1 MAKKLRGKLLL
12 SKIPKELIQTA
23 QDGNKFV
30 WVDVIELRTVGKYG
44 DTHAVT
50 VYDKSKREAI
60 FIANLREETFGAS
73 ATQTK
78 QGNSYRQPSA
88 PAAAPVASAPV
99 DEDSGL
105 PF

>member
-23 QDGNKFV
+23 QNGDKYA
-30 WVDVIELRTVGKYG
+30 WIDVIELRTVGKYG
-44 DTHAVT
+44 DTHAIT
-50 VYDKSKREAI
+50 IYDKSKREAI
-60 FIANLREETFGAS
+60 FIANLREETFGAP
-73 ATQTK
+73 QTN

-88 PAAAPVASAPV
+88 PSAAPVASAPL
-99 DEDSGL
+99 DEDNGL

>member
-1 MAKKLRGKLLL
+1 MEKLEGKLNL
-12 SKIPKELIQTA
+12 SRIPKELIQTA
-23 QDGNKFV
+23 PNGEKYC
-30 WVDVIELRTVGKYG
+30 WIDVMELRTVGKYG

-60 FIANLREETFGAS
+60 FIANLRKKTFGAS
-73 ATQTK
+73 ATQTN

-88 PAAAPVASAPV
+88 PAAAPVASTPEENI
-99 DEDSGL
+99 DL